1 MSVAVQ
7 VRGVRKAYLDASRR
21 VEVLRGIDLAVE
33 PGELVAI
40 VGPSGSGKSTLL
52 HLLGGLDLPD
62 AGTLEIGGQDL
73 SRLSG
78 SALARFRNRT
88 LGYVFQFHQLLPDF
102 TALEN
107 VMLPGRIAGQ
117 DADDVAAA
125 ARALLAEVGLE
136 ERLDH
141 FPNQLSGGE
150 RQRVALCRALV
161 LEPALLLADEPTGNL
176 DPATGEQVFELLRS
190 MAMRHGTTMILV
202 THNPELARRCT
213 RIFTLDAGG
222 LMALPGAAPPTEEPV
237 RAAAPGETPGETP
250 AENPGEKPGG
260 TAAELPAELPAEPPA
275 QPPAH
280 PLAEPSLVPLADRD
294 SQSTEPGQAGDVA
307 TDSRD
312 PAR

>member
-222 LMALPGAAPPTEEPV
+222 LMALPGTAPQAEPAV
-237 RAAAPGETPGETP
+237 PAEAPGEAPAVDPADAP
-250 AENPGEKPGG
+250 AEQPSEDPAGL
-260 TAAELPAELPAEPPA
+260 ALPDRGS
-275 QPPAH
+275 
-280 PLAEPSLVPLADRD
+280 EPSQPDRD
-294 SQSTEPGQAGDVA
+294 GEIDL
-307 TDSRD
+307 DSRD
-312 PAR
+312 VTR